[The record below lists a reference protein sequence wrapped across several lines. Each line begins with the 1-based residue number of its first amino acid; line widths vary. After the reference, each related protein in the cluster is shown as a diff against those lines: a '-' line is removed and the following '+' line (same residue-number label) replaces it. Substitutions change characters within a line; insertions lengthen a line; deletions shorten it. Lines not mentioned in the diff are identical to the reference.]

1 MSAAA
6 ASAPSPDGGRAY
18 RRVLD
23 QLGRSII
30 AGDLPAGR
38 VVNVE
43 WAMERTGA
51 SRSVVREATRVLVSL
66 GLLVAR
72 QRVGLTVTASDAWDA
87 LDGDVVR
94 WRLDSADHDAQIAEL
109 LDLRLAVEPAAARAA
124 ATRRTLEQAAALAAA
139 ARELADAAARR
150 DAAAFF
156 EADASFH
163 SQVIAASGNRM
174 FVRLQAVLRE
184 ALRER
189 TPHAPVRWRDAPA
202 DARLHAEVAAAI
214 QGREAEVAEEV
225 MGRIVRGD

>member
-1 MSAAA
+1 MSG
-6 ASAPSPDGGRAY
+6 APVDGGRAY

-23 QLGRSII
+23 RLGRSII

-43 WAMERTGA
+43 WVMEQTGA

-72 QRVGLTVTASDAWDA
+72 QRVGLTVTASEAWDA

-94 WRLDSADHDAQIAEL
+94 WRLNSPGHDAQIAEL

-124 ATRRTLEQAAALAAA
+124 ATRRSPEQAAALVAAA
-139 ARELADAAARR
+139 LALEDAAARR

-156 EADASFH
+156 EADAAIH
-163 SQVIAASGNRM
+163 SGVIAASGNRM
-174 FVRLQAVLRE
+174 FARLETVLRE

-189 TPHAPVRWRDAPA
+189 TPQAPVRWRDAPA
-202 DARLHAEVAAAI
+202 DARLHAEMAAAI
-214 QGREAEVAEEV
+214 QGRQARVAEEV

>member
-1 MSAAA
+1 MRG
-6 ASAPSPDGGRAY
+6 ASSGDGGRAY

-23 QLGRSII
+23 RLGRSII
-30 AGDLPAGR
+30 AGELPAGR

-43 WAMERTGA
+43 WAMEQTGA

-72 QRVGLTVTASDAWDA
+72 QRVGLTVTASESWDA

-94 WRLDSADHDAQIAEL
+94 WRLDSPDHDAQIADL

-124 ATRRTLEQAAALAAA
+124 AERRSGEQATALVAAAL
-139 ARELADAAARR
+139 ELEATAARR

-156 EADASFH
+156 EADTAFH

-174 FVRLQAVLRE
+174 FVRLSAVLRE

-202 DARLHAEVAAAI
+202 DARLHAEVAAAV
-214 QGREAEVAEEV
+214 QAQDGALAEEA
-225 MGRIVRGD
+225 MRRIVRGD

>member
-1 MSAAA
+1 MRG
-6 ASAPSPDGGRAY
+6 ASSGDGGRAY

-23 QLGRSII
+23 RLGRSII
-30 AGDLPAGR
+30 AGELPAGR

-43 WAMERTGA
+43 WAMEQTGA
-51 SRSVVREATRVLVSL
+51 SRSVVRETTRVLVSL

-72 QRVGLTVTASDAWDA
+72 QRVGLTVTASESWDA

-94 WRLDSADHDAQIAEL
+94 WRLDSPDHDAQIADL

-124 ATRRTLEQAAALAAA
+124 AERRSGEQATALVAAAL
-139 ARELADAAARR
+139 ELEATAARR

-156 EADASFH
+156 EADTAFH

-174 FVRLQAVLRE
+174 FVRLSAVLRE

-202 DARLHAEVAAAI
+202 DARLHAEVAAAV
-214 QGREAEVAEEV
+214 QAQDGALAEEA
-225 MGRIVRGD
+225 MRRIVRGD

>member
-1 MSAAA
+1 M
-6 ASAPSPDGGRAY
+6 
-18 RRVLD
+18 
-23 QLGRSII
+23 
-30 AGDLPAGR
+30 
-38 VVNVE
+38 VNVE
-43 WAMERTGA
+43 WAMEQTGA

-72 QRVGLTVTASDAWDA
+72 QRVGLTVTASESWDA

-94 WRLDSADHDAQIAEL
+94 WRLDSPDHDAQIADL

-124 ATRRTLEQAAALAAA
+124 AERRSGEQATALVAAAL
-139 ARELADAAARR
+139 ELEATAARR

-156 EADASFH
+156 EADTAFH

-174 FVRLQAVLRE
+174 FVRLSAVLRE

-202 DARLHAEVAAAI
+202 DARLHAEVAAAV
-214 QGREAEVAEEV
+214 QAQDGALAEEA
-225 MGRIVRGD
+225 MRRIVRGD

>member
-1 MSAAA
+1 MSG
-6 ASAPSPDGGRAY
+6 APVDGGRAY

-30 AGDLPAGR
+30 AGELPAGR

-43 WAMERTGA
+43 WAMEQTGA

-72 QRVGLTVTASDAWDA
+72 QRVGLTVTASEDWDA

-94 WRLDSADHDAQIAEL
+94 WRLDSPDQDAQIAEL

-124 ATRRTLEQAAALAAA
+124 ATRRSVQQAAALVAA
-139 ARELADAAARR
+139 ARELEDAAARR

-156 EADASFH
+156 EADAAFH
-163 SQVIAASGNRM
+163 SGVIAASGNRM

-214 QGREAEVAEEV
+214 QGREAGVAEEV